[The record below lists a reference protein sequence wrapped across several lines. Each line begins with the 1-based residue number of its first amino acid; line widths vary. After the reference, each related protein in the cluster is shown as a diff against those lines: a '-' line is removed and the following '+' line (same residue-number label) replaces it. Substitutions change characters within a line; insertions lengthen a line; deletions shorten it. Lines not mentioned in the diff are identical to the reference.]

1 MKRSSSIWVT
11 FLALGSCA
19 ATSGATERPAAWL
32 FRGGTIVTVSGE
44 VIRDGDVAV
53 AQGKIVAVGRG
64 IDTPKSARVVDLRG
78 RFVTPGLID
87 THSHIGVY
95 SFPGVA
101 VNSDGNEMTAPVTA
115 EVRAADAINLD
126 DPAIPRAWRGGVT
139 TVQVLPGS
147 GNCIGGQSAVVKLK
161 RGTLA
166 EMLVPGAPRGL
177 KMAMGENPKRTYG
190 GRGQMPMTRM
200 GSAAVMREAFA
211 KAAEYR
217 KKWDDYNI
225 RLAAHVLDRRLPV
238 LNQKEQKATAAIA
251 APDRDLRLE
260 VLADVLRGKVRPHVH
275 GYRVDDILTLFRI
288 ADEFGFKVA
297 SLQHA
302 LSAWKLAPEI
312 ARRGVGVATFSDEW
326 GYKHEM
332 ADSRLDAPAIL
343 HKAGV
348 RVSLQTDHPV
358 IEQRFLV
365 HEVAKSVRAGLPEAE
380 GFRAVT
386 LNPAWML
393 GIDTRVGS
401 LEAGKDADLVVWSGH
416 PMRIASRVD
425 FTMIDGEVVYERR
438 ISK

>member
-1 MKRSSSIWVT
+1 MQRTSF
-11 FLALGSCA
+11 FLGLLSLANCA
-19 ATSGATERPAAWL
+19 AASGAERPTAWL
-32 FRGGTIVTVSGE
+32 FRGGTIVTAAGDA
-44 VIRDGDVAV
+44 IRDGDVAV
-53 AQGKIVAVGRG
+53 AHGKIVAVGRG
-64 IDTPKSARVVDLRG
+64 VDAPKGARVVDLRG

-95 SFPGVA
+95 SFPGVEA
-101 VNSDGNEMTAPVTA
+101 NSDGNEMTAPVTA
-115 EVRAADAINLD
+115 EVRAIDSLNLD

-147 GNCIGGQSAVVKLK
+147 GNCIGGQSAIVKLK

-166 EMLVPGAPRGL
+166 DMLIPGAPRGL

-190 GRGQMPMTRM
+190 PRGQMPMTRM
-200 GSAAVMREAFA
+200 GNAAVMREAFV

-217 KKWDDYNI
+217 KKWDDY
-225 RLAAHVLDRRLPV
+225 LAGD
-238 LNQKEQKATAAIA
+238 KKA
-251 APDRDLRLE
+251 APPERDLRLA

-312 ARRGVGVATFSDEW
+312 ARRGIGVATFSDEW
-326 GYKHEM
+326 GFKHEM
-332 ADSRLDAPAIL
+332 ADSRLDAAAIL

-358 IEQRFLV
+358 IEQQFLI
-365 HEVAKSVRAGLPEAE
+365 HEVAKSVKAGLPEAE

-393 GIDTRVGS
+393 GISARTGS
-401 LEAGKDADLVVWSGH
+401 LEVGKDADLVVWSGN

-425 FTMIDGEVVYERR
+425 VTMIDGEVVYERR
-438 ISK
+438 SSK